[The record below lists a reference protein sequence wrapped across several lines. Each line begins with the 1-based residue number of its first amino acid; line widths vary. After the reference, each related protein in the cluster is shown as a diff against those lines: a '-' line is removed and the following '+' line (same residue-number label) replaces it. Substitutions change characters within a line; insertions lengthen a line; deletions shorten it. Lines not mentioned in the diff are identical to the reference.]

1 MADETIDI
9 EVKATTDMSDVESL
23 QQAISELNESIVD
36 LTVAI
41 DDSSI
46 DDTIDKKEELSED
59 TEFTINSDDSG
70 IDDALEKK
78 KELEQ
83 DVEVEVSADVTDFE
97 ALSSGLAGIGMS
109 KFGMEAI
116 ETAGSI
122 SDSWNRL
129 ELTFGSVTPQMKK

>member
-46 DDTIDKKEELSED
+46 DDTIEKKEELSED
-59 TEFTINSDDSG
+59 TEFTVNSDDSG

-97 ALSSGLAGIGMS
+97 ALSSGHFNPKM
-109 KFGMEAI
+109 
-116 ETAGSI
+116 
-122 SDSWNRL
+122 
-129 ELTFGSVTPQMKK
+129 V

>member
-46 DDTIDKKEELSED
+46 DDTIEKKEELSED
-59 TEFTINSDDSG
+59 TEFTVNSDDSG
-70 IDDALEKK
+70 IDDALEKAETVSGRKEIEKEDTELGLTKSCRSAEEDDELNKLCYQKVELYYSNK
-78 KELEQ
+78 KTAEIEEQ
-83 DVEVEVSADVTDFE
+83 H
-97 ALSSGLAGIGMS
+97 
-109 KFGMEAI
+109 
-116 ETAGSI
+116 
-122 SDSWNRL
+122 
-129 ELTFGSVTPQMKK
+129 QKK

>member
-46 DDTIDKKEELSED
+46 DDTIGKKEELSED
-59 TEFTINSDDSG
+59 TEFVANSDDSG

-83 DVEVEVSADVTDFE
+83 DVEVEVNADVTDFE

-109 KFGMEAI
+109 KFGTEAI